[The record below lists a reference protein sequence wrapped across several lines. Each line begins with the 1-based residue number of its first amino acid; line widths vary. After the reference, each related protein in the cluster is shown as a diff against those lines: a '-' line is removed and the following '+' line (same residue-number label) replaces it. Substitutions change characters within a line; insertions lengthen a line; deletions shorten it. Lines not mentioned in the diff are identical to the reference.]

1 MPAAPLWIHRL
12 PDTLPALASLPQDL
26 IGRRTLQ
33 ELLVVGKWTA
43 GRILRQCGADEGPGG
58 ALVCPCDAL
67 VERLRVIQQDGRCT
81 TEIARPERVE
91 LYLDGM
97 LQFASR
103 KHKEI
108 ARDTA
113 GVELQPGVLRIDFS
127 GANDF
132 LQKFEAVVFALN
144 NDWERVREFLEVTGA
159 TAEAK

>member
-91 LYLDGM
+91 LYLDGITPENY
-97 LQFASR
+97 SR
-103 KHKEI
+103 EI
-108 ARDTA
+108 LT
-113 GVELQPGVLRIDFS
+113 Q
-127 GANDF
+127 
-132 LQKFEAVVFALN
+132 VFAHSIVSWSHWSPFARLS
-144 NDWERVREFLEVTGA
+144 RTLRAVSRSCALACSSRRFSSSSSLRHCSR
-159 TAEAK
+159 